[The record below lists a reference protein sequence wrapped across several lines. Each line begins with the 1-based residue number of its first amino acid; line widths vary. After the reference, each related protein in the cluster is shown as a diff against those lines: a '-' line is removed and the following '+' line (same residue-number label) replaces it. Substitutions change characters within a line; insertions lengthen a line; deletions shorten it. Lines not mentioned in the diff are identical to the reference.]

1 MENLSD
7 KQKKYLKIFW
17 IIFLSPIVLF
27 FLIIFLVS
35 MGWLGGE
42 MPSFEVLDNPTK
54 NLASEVYSEDGK
66 ILGTFYLDENRN
78 NLEYKDLSPYLI
90 QALIARE
97 DHRFKKHS
105 GIDGTGLMRVVA
117 KTIMLGNK
125 DQGGGS
131 TLTQQLAKNLFQR
144 DTTDYK
150 FGFVRKTVLALSK
163 FREWVIA
170 VKLERNY
177 SKEEILT
184 MYLNTVSFSSSAYG
198 IKAASREFFN
208 KSADSLKIEEAAML
222 VAMLKANTKFSPVRN
237 PERAMLRRND
247 VLQKMYEHDY
257 ITEAQ
262 YDSLIQLP
270 IKLDYHAQGHETGLA
285 TYMREY
291 LRNVMNR
298 PKPVRS
304 DYSIYKNFVNDSL
317 RWAEDALY
325 GWCNKNLKPDGSKYN
340 LYKDGLKIHT
350 TINSRMQEY
359 AEQALK
365 EHLSNTV
372 QPAFFRKKKGSRKA
386 PYARNFTEDD
396 IKRSLTLAMKQ
407 SDRYRKMRNSG
418 FSDKEILANFKT
430 PAEMRVFSWKGD
442 IDTTLTPWDS
452 LRYYK
457 FYLRSSFMAVDPH
470 TGFIKAYV
478 GGPDYR
484 YFKYD
489 GVMVQKRQVG
499 STIKPF
505 LYTVAMQEGYTP
517 CDKVPNS
524 PVTFKTPTSDN
535 PDSTWTPKNAGPTNY
550 DDKEVTLQWGL
561 AMSVN
566 YISAYLINKFK
577 PQPLAEIIKKAGVKS
592 DVPAV
597 PALCLGVPE
606 LSLYELVGAY
616 TIFPDKGVYTQP
628 ILVNRIEDKNG
639 NLLTSVQPQ
648 KVEVISEH
656 TAYTMLQML
665 RGVVRSGT
673 ASRLVSTYNLSN
685 EIGGKTGTTQNQS
698 DGWFVGVTPDLVGGV
713 WVGGDE
719 PSIHFDDIGEGGGS
733 SMALPIFAK
742 FLIRVYADKKLNL
755 SQEAFERPSGFNVNF
770 NCSMSQSDEAAQKDY
785 LKDPF

>member
-7 KQKKYLKIFW
+7 KHKKYLKIFW

-35 MGWLGGE
+35 MGWIGGQ
-42 MPSFEVLDNPTK
+42 MPSFEVLENPNK
-54 NLASEVYSEDGK
+54 NLASEIYSEDGV
-66 ILGTFYLDENRN
+66 ILGTIFQDENRN
-78 NLEYKDLSPYLI
+78 NLEYKDLSPNLI
-90 QALIARE
+90 HALIARE
-97 DHRFKKHS
+97 DHRFNKHS
-105 GIDGTGLMRVVA
+105 GVDATGLMRVIG

-144 DTTDYK
+144 DTANK
-150 FGFVRKTVLALSK
+150 SGFNRKMALALSK

-184 MYLNTVSFSSSAYG
+184 MYLNTVSFSPTAYG

-208 KSADSLKIEEAAML
+208 KPADSLKMEEAAML

-237 PERAMLRRND
+237 PERAIQRRND
-247 VLQKMYEHDY
+247 VLDKMYEHDY
-257 ITEAQ
+257 ITKSQ
-262 YDSLIQLP
+262 RDSVIQLP
-270 IKLDYHAQGHETGLA
+270 IKLNYHPQGHETGLA

-291 LRNVMNR
+291 LRTTMNR
-298 PKPVRS
+298 PKPERS
-304 DYSIYKNFVNDSL
+304 DYSIYKNFVKDSL
-317 RWAEDALY
+317 RWAEDPLY

-340 LYKDGLKIHT
+340 LYKDGLKIRT

-359 AEQALK
+359 AEDAVK
-365 EHLSNTV
+365 EHLSRTV
-372 QPAFFRKKKGSRKA
+372 QPAFFKKKKGSKKA
-386 PYARNFTEDD
+386 PYARNFSEDD
-396 IKRSLTLAMKQ
+396 IKRSLTAAMKQ
-407 SDRYRKMRNSG
+407 SDRYRRLKNAGYSE
-418 FSDKEILANFKT
+418 KEILEDFHAPT
-430 PAEMRVFSWKGD
+430 EMRLFSWKGD
-442 IDTTLTPWDS
+442 VDTTLTPWDS

-470 TGFIKAYV
+470 TGAIKAYV

-489 GVMVQKRQVG
+489 GVMIQKRQVG

-505 LYTVAMQEGYTP
+505 LYTVAMQEGYSP

-524 PVTFKTPTSDN
+524 PVTFKTPTADN
-535 PDSTWTPKNAGPTNY
+535 PDSTWTPKNSAPTAY
-550 DDKEVTLQWGL
+550 DDKDVTLQWGL

-616 TIFPDKGVYTQP
+616 TIFPNKGVYTQP
-628 ILVNRIEDKNG
+628 ILVSKIEDKNG
-639 NLLTSVQPQ
+639 NLLTAVQPQ
-648 KVEVISEH
+648 KAEVISEH

-673 ASRLVSTYNLSN
+673 ASSLVSTYSLAN

-719 PSIHFDDIGEGGGS
+719 PSIHFDDLGEGGGS
-733 SMALPIFAK
+733 HMALPIFALFIK
-742 FLIRVYADKKLNL
+742 KVYADKKLNL
-755 SQEAFERPSGFNVNF
+755 SQEPFERPANFNVNF
-770 NCSMSQSDEAAQKDY
+770 NCPMRDLEESSQSDY

>member
-7 KQKKYLKIFW
+7 KQKKYLKNFW
-17 IIFLSPIVLF
+17 IIFLSPVILF
-27 FLIIFLVS
+27 FMIIFLVS
-35 MGWLGGE
+35 MGWIGGE

-54 NLASEVYSEDGK
+54 NLASEVYSDDGK
-66 ILGTFYLDENRN
+66 ILGTFYQEENRN
-78 NLEYKDLSPYLI
+78 NVEYKDLSPYLV

-105 GIDGTGLMRVVA
+105 GVDGMGLLRVMG

-125 DQGGGS
+125 GQGGGS
-131 TLTQQLAKNLFQR
+131 TITQQLAKNLFQR
-144 DTTDYK
+144 DTANK
-150 FGFVRKTVLALSK
+150 SGFARKTALALSK

-177 SKEEILT
+177 SKEEIIS
-184 MYLNTVSFSSSAYG
+184 MYLNTVSFSATAYG

-208 KSADSLKIEEAAML
+208 KSPDSLKMEEAAML

-237 PERAMLRRND
+237 PERAIVRRND
-247 VLQKMYEHDY
+247 VIDKMREHDY
-257 ITEAQ
+257 INKQ
-262 YDSLIQLP
+262 VYDSLIKLP
-270 IKLDYHAQGHETGLA
+270 IKLDYHSQGHDAGLA

-291 LRNVMNR
+291 LRNIMSK
-298 PKPVRS
+298 PKPNRS
-304 DYSIYKNFVNDSL
+304 DYTVYKNYVNDSL

-359 AEQALK
+359 AEQSLR

-372 QPAFFRKKKGSRKA
+372 QPAFFKKKKGSKKA
-386 PYARNFTEDD
+386 PYVRTFSDED
-396 IKRSLTLAMKQ
+396 IRKSLSNAMKQ
-407 SDRYRKMRNSG
+407 SDRYRRLRNAG
-418 FSDKEILANFKT
+418 YSDKEILDNFKT
-430 PAEMRVFSWKGD
+430 PTEMRVFSWKGD

-470 TGFIKAYV
+470 TGYIKAYV

-489 GVMVQKRQVG
+489 GAMVQKRQVG

-505 LYTVAMQEGYTP
+505 LYTIAMQEGYSP
-517 CDKVPNS
+517 CDKVLNS
-524 PVTFKTPTSDN
+524 AVTFKTPTNEN
-535 PDSTWTPKNAGPTNY
+535 PDSTWTPKNSGPTNY
-550 DDKEVTLQWGL
+550 DEKMVTLQWGL
-561 AMSVN
+561 AFSVN
-566 YISAYLINKFK
+566 YISAYLISKFK
-577 PQPLAEIIKKAGVKS
+577 PQPLVELIKKAGVKS
-592 DVPAV
+592 EVLPV

-606 LSLYELVGAY
+606 LSLYELIGAY
-616 TIFPDKGVYTQP
+616 TIFPNKGVYTQP
-628 ILVNRIEDKNG
+628 ILVSRIEDKNG
-639 NLLTSVQPQ
+639 NLLTTVQPQ
-648 KVEVISEH
+648 KAEVISEH
-656 TAYTMLQML
+656 TAYLMLQML
-665 RGVVRSGT
+665 KGVVRSGT
-673 ASRLVSTYNLSN
+673 ASRLVSTYKLNN
-685 EIGGKTGTTQNQS
+685 EIGGKTGTTQKQS
-698 DGWFVGVTPDLVGGV
+698 DGWFVGVTPDLIGAT

-719 PSIHFDDIGEGGGS
+719 PSIHFDDLGEGGGS
-733 SMALPIFAK
+733 AMALPIFGLFMQK
-742 FLIRVYADKKLNL
+742 VYADTKLNVNKGP
-755 SQEAFERPSGFNVNF
+755 FERPAGFNVDF
-770 NCSMSQSDEAAQKDY
+770 NCSMRDTEEAAQKEY

>member
-17 IIFLSPIVLF
+17 IIFLSPIILF

-35 MGWLGGE
+35 MGWIGGE

-54 NLASEVYSEDGK
+54 NLASEVYSNDGK

-78 NLEYKDLSPYLI
+78 NLEYKDLSPYVV

-105 GIDGTGLMRVVA
+105 GIDGTGLLRVIG

-131 TLTQQLAKNLFQR
+131 TITQQLAKNLFQR
-144 DTTDYK
+144 DTTDYRL
-150 FGFVRKTVLALSK
+150 GIVRKMVLALSK

-177 SKEEILT
+177 SKEEIIS

-237 PERAMLRRND
+237 PERAILRRND

-257 ITEAQ
+257 ITKNQ
-262 YDSLIQLP
+262 LDSLIELP
-270 IKLDYHAQGHETGLA
+270 IKLDYHPQGHDTGLA

-291 LRNVMNR
+291 LRNTMTR
-298 PKPVRS
+298 PKPKRS
-304 DYSIYKNFVNDSL
+304 DYTIYKNYVNDSL
-317 RWAEDALY
+317 RWAEDPLY
-325 GWCNKNLKPDGSKYN
+325 GWCSKNLKPDGTKYN
-340 LYKDGLKIHT
+340 LYKDGLKIRT

-359 AEQALK
+359 AEEAVR
-365 EHLSNTV
+365 EHLANTL
-372 QPAFFRKKKGSRKA
+372 QPSFFKRKKGNRKA
-386 PYARNFTEDD
+386 PYAKNFTDED
-396 IKRSLTLAMKQ
+396 IKKSLTNAMKQ
-407 SDRYRKMRNSG
+407 SDRYRKMRNAGYSE
-418 FSDKEILANFKT
+418 KEILANFKI
-430 PAEMRVFSWKGD
+430 PNEMRVFSWKGD
-442 IDTTLTPWDS
+442 IDTTLSPWDS

-457 FYLRSSFMAVDPH
+457 FFLRSSFMAVDPH
-470 TGFIKAYV
+470 TGYIKAYV
-478 GGPDYR
+478 GGPDYH

-489 GVMVQKRQVG
+489 GAMVQKRQVG

-505 LYTVAMQEGYTP
+505 LYTLAMQEGYTP

-524 PVTFKTPTSDN
+524 PVTFKTPTTDN
-535 PDSTWTPKNAGPTNY
+535 PDSTWTPKNSNPTKY
-550 DDKEVTLQWGL
+550 DEKMVTLQWGL
-561 AMSVN
+561 AFSVN
-566 YISAYLINKFK
+566 NISAYLINKFK

-597 PALCLGVPE
+597 PALCLGVSE
-606 LSLYELVGAY
+606 LSLCELMGAY

-628 ILVNRIEDKNG
+628 ILVSRIEDKNG
-639 NLLTSVQPQ
+639 NLLTAIQPQ

-656 TAYTMLQML
+656 TAYLMLQML
-665 RGVVRSGT
+665 RGVVRNGT
-673 ASRLVSTYNLSN
+673 ASRLVSTYKLAN

-698 DGWFVGVTPDLVGGV
+698 DGWFVGVTPDLIGAA

-719 PSIHFDDIGEGGGS
+719 PSIHFDDLGEGGGS
-733 SMALPIFAK
+733 AMALPIFGLFMQK
-742 FLIRVYADKKLNL
+742 IYADKKLNVNQG
-755 SQEAFERPSGFNVNF
+755 SFERPSGFNVNF
-770 NCSMSQSDEAAQKDY
+770 NCPMNEEDSATEKNFLQ
-785 LKDPF
+785 DPF

>member
-17 IIFLSPIVLF
+17 IIFLSPIILF
-27 FLIIFLVS
+27 LLIIFFVS
-35 MGWLGGE
+35 LGWIGGE

-54 NLASEVYSEDGK
+54 NLASEVYSDDGK

-78 NLEYKDLSPYLI
+78 NVEYKDLSPYLV

-105 GIDGTGLMRVVA
+105 GIDGMGLIRVIG

-125 DQGGGS
+125 NQGGGS
-131 TLTQQLAKNLFQR
+131 TLTQQLAKNLFAR
-144 DTTDYK
+144 DTTEYRFK
-150 FGFVRKTVLALSK
+150 FVKKVVLTLSK

-177 SKEEILT
+177 SKEELLS
-184 MYLNTVSFSSSAYG
+184 MYLNTVSFSSTAYG

-247 VLQKMYEHDY
+247 VLEKMYEHNY
-257 ITEAQ
+257 INEVQ
-262 YDSLIQLP
+262 FDSLVKIS
-270 IKLDYHAQGHETGLA
+270 IKLDYHSQGHDAGLA

-291 LRNVMNR
+291 LRKTMSRPR
-298 PKPVRS
+298 PKRS
-304 DYSIYKNFVNDSL
+304 DYSNYKNYVNDSL
-317 RWAEDALY
+317 RWSEEPLY

-340 LYKDGLKIHT
+340 LYKDGIKIRT
-350 TINSRMQEY
+350 TINSRMQDY
-359 AEQALK
+359 AEQSLR

-372 QPAFFRKKKGSRKA
+372 QPAFFKKKKGSRRA
-386 PYARNFTEDD
+386 PYAKNFTDEDV
-396 IKRSLTLAMKQ
+396 KKSLTIAMRQ
-407 SDRYRKMRNSG
+407 SDRYRKLRNLG
-418 FSDKEILANFKT
+418 FSDKEITANFKT
-430 PAEMRVFSWKGD
+430 PTEMHVFSWKGD

-470 TGFIKAYV
+470 TGYIKAYV
-478 GGPDYR
+478 GGPDYH
-484 YFKYD
+484 YFQYD
-489 GVMVQKRQVG
+489 GVMDQKRQVG

-505 LYTVAMQEGYTP
+505 LYTLAMQEGYSP

-524 PVTFKTPTSDN
+524 PVTFKTPTEEN
-535 PDSTWTPKNAGPTNY
+535 PDSLWTPKNSGPTNY
-550 DDKEVTLQWGL
+550 DEKMVTLQWGL
-561 AMSVN
+561 AFSVN

-597 PALCLGVPE
+597 PALCLGVSE
-606 LSLYELVGAY
+606 LSLYELIGAY
-616 TIFPDKGVYTQP
+616 TIFPNKGVYTQP
-628 ILVNRIEDKNG
+628 ILVARIEDKNG
-639 NLLTSVQPQ
+639 NLLTAVQPQ

-656 TAYTMLQML
+656 TAYLMLQML
-665 RGVVRSGT
+665 KGVVRNGT
-673 ASRLVSTYNLSN
+673 ASRIVSTYKLNN

-698 DGWFVGVTPDLVGGV
+698 DGWFMGITPDLIGGV

-719 PSIHFDDIGEGGGS
+719 PSIHFDDLGEGGGS
-733 SMALPIFAK
+733 AMALPIFGLFMQK
-742 FLIRVYADKKLNL
+742 VYADKKLNI
-755 SQEAFERPSGFNVNF
+755 SQAPFEKPAGFNVNF
-770 NCSMSQSDEAAQKDY
+770 NCSMKESEEAAEKEY
-785 LKDPF
+785 LKDLF